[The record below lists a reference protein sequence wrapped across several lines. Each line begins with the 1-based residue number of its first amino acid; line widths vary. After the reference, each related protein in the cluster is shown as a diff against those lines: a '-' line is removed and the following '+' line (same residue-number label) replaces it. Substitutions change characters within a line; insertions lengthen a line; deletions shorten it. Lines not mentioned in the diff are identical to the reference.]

1 MTSRS
6 PSNRHSGCE
15 ADSGREAASHSK
27 VDSHRRKSSDRMAGR
42 RFASRSARRCREDS
56 RRADAHRRRQ
66 RNCRP
71 ASLSPSD
78 HCSGGETDRRHAISR
93 EADGCLDGG
102 EDGHLEPA
110 DLLVAKASPP
120 RRLLSPRRQR
130 KWRQLQQRS
139 DACPQQQ
146 SRLCSLQ
153 LQLHNSVPLMATQLQ
168 PVGAFSK
175 VRANHRR
182 CRLRGGACQSDLDC
196 RQKGQLSCCSDRAD
210 ILLMR

>member
-42 RFASRSARRCREDS
+42 RFSSRSARRCREDS

-93 EADGCLDGG
+93 EADGCLDRG

-110 DLLVAKASPP
+110 GEAKESE
-120 RRLLSPRRQR
+120 
-130 KWRQLQQRS
+130 
-139 DACPQQQ
+139 
-146 SRLCSLQ
+146 
-153 LQLHNSVPLMATQLQ
+153 VT
-168 PVGAFSK
+168 
-175 VRANHRR
+175 
-182 CRLRGGACQSDLDC
+182 GG
-196 RQKGQLSCCSDRAD
+196 CSDRGGSGDGGSRSRSCGRSSFRRSHSGLTQRHWRRRGHSQSERSARSEPIIAD
-210 ILLMR
+210 ADSDGGAVNRGPAWIVAKRGS